1 MIRAVVHAKHVDRRL
16 AVGPRFQQ
24 SATGPAFQAGRLLIA
39 MTLVSILLTACA
51 HQPPGTSYGPWQLRG
66 TVVDIRDDHVRVRHK
81 SGQIVDLVLDDRTA
95 IVGKEGKA
103 ARSALTGG
111 RRVVVNVEPL
121 GDGRARAA
129 QVRIFGP
136 NS

>member
-1 MIRAVVHAKHVDRRL
+1 MNRTVVHTESVDRRI
-16 AVGPRFQQ
+16 AAGPPFQQ
-24 SATGPAFQAGRLLIA
+24 SAAGPAFQAGRLLIA
-39 MTLVSILLTACA
+39 VTLVSILLTACA
-51 HQPPGTSYGPWQLRG
+51 HHPRGTSYAPWQLRG

-111 RRVVVNVEPL
+111 CRVVVNVEPL
-121 GDGRARAA
+121 ADGRARAA